1 MSIMNH
7 RGQLDTINNVD
18 VYCAQRD
25 PNFRDFFIQNIR
37 QMIRLRTSDRTT
49 GRPLRNGVAPLVEK
63 DVGSSGT
70 HFLLRHQVHAAV
82 VIAVP
87 LSIH

>member
-7 RGQLDTINNVD
+7 RGQLDTINNFD

-25 PNFRDFFIQNIR
+25 PNFIIYNIM
-37 QMIRLRTSDRTT
+37 QMIGLRTLDRTM

-70 HFLLRHQVHAAV
+70 HFFVRHQVHTAV